1 MARRGGLIIMDEK
14 RGSVIVVDDDVGV
27 LRRLDRLL
35 RFEGY
40 GEVIM
45 CERADDAWPALRA
58 SRPIAMILDLMMPGV
73 DGYATLERMREERP
87 DVPVIVAT
95 AIDDLDTVVRCM
107 KAGAF
112 DYVPKTAETSR
123 LLASLEHAA
132 MIGRLLEDNKAL
144 RDSLLHDDK
153 SSIGFFEGIVTRDKK
168 MSDIFRYLAAIAKSD
183 KPILICGES
192 GTGKELFASAAHAAS
207 GRSGE
212 LVTVNIAGLDDAMF
226 SDTLFGHKRG
236 AFTGADTDRLGLIE
250 QAKGGT
256 LFLDEI
262 GDLPQQSQVKL
273 LRLIEQRRYYP
284 LGADMTRSSDALI
297 VAATNRDLERACAAG
312 EFRPDLYFRLET
324 HLIRLPPLRER
335 RDDLPLLVEV
345 FVARAAEKFGKPAPG
360 VPIELYDL
368 LGAYDFPGNVREL
381 ESMVHDAVG
390 RADGRMLSLDSFR
403 RRVFKPGARPVAASP
418 VAKNVFSTL
427 ATLPTLREASDA
439 LIAEALA
446 RSGGNQGVAAGL
458 LGLSRTAL
466 NRRIKLRI
474 EEDA

>member
-1 MARRGGLIIMDEK
+1 MVTMEDARGT
-14 RGSVIVVDDDVGV
+14 VIVVDDDVGV
-27 LRRLDRLL
+27 LKRLERLL

-40 GEVIM
+40 ADVAL
-45 CERADDAWPALRA
+45 CERADDAWSVLES
-58 SRPIAMILDLMMPGV
+58 SRPVAMVLDLMMPGV
-73 DGYATLERMREERP
+73 DGYAMLERMHAERP

-95 AIDDLDTVVRCM
+95 AIDDLDAVVRCM

-112 DYVPKTAETSR
+112 DYVPKSAESAR
-123 LLASLEHAA
+123 LVASLEHAA
-132 MIGRLLEDNKAL
+132 MIGRLLDDNKAL
-144 RDSLLHDDK
+144 RDTLLSGDGRD
-153 SSIGFFEGIVTRDKK
+153 IRFFEAIVTRDRK
-168 MSDIFRYLAAIAKSD
+168 MTDIFRYIAAIARSD
-183 KPILICGES
+183 KPILITGES
-192 GTGKELFASAAHAAS
+192 GTGKELFAAAAHAAS

-236 AFTGADTDRLGLIE
+236 AFTGAEADRPGLIE
-250 QAKGGT
+250 RAKGGT

-284 LGADMTRSSDALI
+284 LGADLTRSSDALI
-297 VAATNRDLERACAAG
+297 VAATNKDLGKACAAG
-312 EFRPDLYFRLET
+312 TFRQDLYFRLET
-324 HLIRLPPLRER
+324 HLVRLPPLRDR
-335 RDDLPLLVEV
+335 QGDLPLLVEL
-345 FVARAAEKFGKPAPG
+345 FVARAAERFGKPAPA
-360 VPIELYDL
+360 VPPELYEL

-390 RADGRMLSLDSFR
+390 RAQGRTLSLDSFKS
-403 RRVFKPGARPVAASP
+403 RVFKPDSRSAASLP
-418 VAKNVFSTL
+418 FASGLFKSL
-427 ATLPTLREASDA
+427 PSLPTLREAADS
-439 LIAEALA
+439 LIEEALA

-466 NRRIKLRI
+466 NRRLKLRD

>member
-1 MARRGGLIIMDEK
+1 MDDK
-14 RGSVIVVDDDVGV
+14 RDRIIVVDDDVGV

-40 GEVIM
+40 DDVVL
-45 CERADDAWPALRA
+45 CERADDAWPALEGR
-58 SRPIAMILDLMMPGV
+58 RPVAMILDLMMPGV
-73 DGYATLERMREERP
+73 DGYATLERMRAERP

-95 AIDDLDTVVRCM
+95 AIDDLDAVVRCM

-112 DYVPKTAETSR
+112 DYVPKSAETAR
-123 LLASLEHAA
+123 LIASLEHAA
-132 MIGRLLEDNKAL
+132 MIGGLLADNKAL
-144 RDSLLHDDK
+144 RDSLL
-153 SSIGFFEGIVTRDKK
+153 SAAGSVMGYFEPIVTRDRT
-168 MSDIFRYLAAIAKSD
+168 MTDIFRYVAAIARSD
-183 KPILICGES
+183 KPILITGES
-192 GTGKELFASAAHAAS
+192 GTGKELFAAAAHAAS

-212 LVTVNIAGLDDAMF
+212 LVSVNIAGLDDTMF

-236 AFTGADTDRLGLIE
+236 AFTGAETDRPGLIE
-250 QAKGGT
+250 RAKGGT

-297 VAATNRDLERACAAG
+297 IAATNKDLHAACAAG
-312 EFRPDLYFRLET
+312 AFRQDLYYRLET

-335 RDDLPLLVEV
+335 AGDIPLLVEL
-345 FVARAAEKFGKPAPG
+345 FASRAAEKFGKPAPA
-360 VPIELYDL
+360 VPPELYEL

-390 RADGRMLSLDSFR
+390 RASGRTLSLDSFKS
-403 RRVFKPGARPVAASP
+403 RVFKSGGGSAASKSF
-418 VAKNVFSTL
+418 AAGVFSALTS
-427 ATLPTLREASDA
+427 LPTLREASEA
-439 LIAEALA
+439 LVAEALSRA
-446 RSGGNQGVAAGL
+446 GGNQGVAAGL

-466 NRRIKLRI
+466 NRRIKQRD
-474 EEDA
+474 EEFD